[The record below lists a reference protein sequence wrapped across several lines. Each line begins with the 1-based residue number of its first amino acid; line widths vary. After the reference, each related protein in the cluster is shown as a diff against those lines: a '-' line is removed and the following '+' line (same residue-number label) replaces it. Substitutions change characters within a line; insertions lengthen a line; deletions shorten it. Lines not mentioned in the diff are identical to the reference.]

1 MGAQAGQLMSIDKHG
16 APSMMLHMLP
26 HVLDFDPHSGDFGL
40 GFFGLTLEAASYL
53 VQHPT
58 LGTVC
63 YLCDLQETA
72 HGVQSSGVL
81 TFSPR
86 DAYRQ
91 RAFIEPIAMYVQA
104 DVGIFEQVTVDLNA
118 RRATFVFAEA
128 GTGAT
133 FDVRRLRAEKTSA
146 SRNASNFRLVQPAG
160 AQLVRGA
167 WTFPASIT
175 TATLAW
181 D

>member
-1 MGAQAGQLMSIDKHG
+1 MSIDESG

-63 YLCDLQETA
+63 YLCDLQQPA
-72 HGVQSSGVL
+72 RSAQGSGALV
-81 TFSPR
+81 FSPR

-91 RAFIEPIAMYVQA
+91 RIFIEPIAMYVQA
-104 DVGIFEQVTVDLNA
+104 DVGTFEQVTVDLDA
-118 RRATFVFAEA
+118 KRVTIVFAEA
-128 GTGAT
+128 GAGAT
-133 FDVRRLRAEKTSA
+133 FDARRLRAEKTSA
-146 SRNASNFRLVQPAG
+146 DRNANTFRLVQPAG

-167 WTFPASIT
+167 WTFPAST
-175 TATLAW
+175 ATATLAW